1 MYSCTTPLCTVSG
14 TKAKCLSHA
23 VSCYKC
29 FTFVSVLNKRAVQ
42 LVFHREANLLHR
54 TLVTNFSFMDF
65 PLQDF
70 TGHSFPGPVDQQQA
84 HGAMVPLSSL
94 SMGSNSRHGLE
105 AHKTVEDEWVTQFSS
120 FERQLESIHPSKEGV
135 SVKTGLESMSEQSGG
150 RLSADHDRRPSRSGS
165 VTHSEQ
171 SANKFRPLSTSFSAS
186 SLEALVADTLKPLP
200 SSTQHETPVDRVTTI
215 PQVSSGAGS
224 SALPRGAKP
233 VKVKPSTGASVN
245 ANILKTKKLE
255 KSKKSVRQMSAST
268 PLADVEDAL
277 PEERLARAGVVAEDV
292 DGVELHTSLSKLE
305 LKQLRKAQ
313 SERDKFQ
320 SDPAKFNHIFNQEV
334 MAYVDACCFA
344 GQVSMDVGNLA

>member
-1 MYSCTTPLCTVSG
+1 M
-14 TKAKCLSHA
+14 
-23 VSCYKC
+23 
-29 FTFVSVLNKRAVQ
+29 LNKRAVQ

-70 TGHSFPGPVDQQQA
+70 TEHSFPGPVDQQQA

-105 AHKTVEDEWVTQFSS
+105 AHKTVEDEWATQFSS

-150 RLSADHDRRPSRSGS
+150 RLSTDHDRRPSRSGS

-200 SSTQHETPVDRVTTI
+200 SSTQHEMPVDRVTSTI

-233 VKVKPSTGASVN
+233 VKVKPSTGTTVN

-277 PEERLARAGVVAEDV
+277 PEERLARAGVVAEDM

-344 GQVSMDVGNLA
+344 GQVSMDLGNLA